1 MIVDE
6 EGKSLGKMS
15 RDAALSLAKEK
26 GLDLILIAP
35 TAKPPVARVM
45 SFDKY
50 RYQLEKK
57 LKKQRVHKKSQEM
70 KQVQISIREALHDLQ
85 MKSDR
90 VNQFLAEEHPV
101 EILLT
106 LRGREKANKDFA
118 REKLANFLKMINPD
132 HKVMTEPKF
141 GGRGLNMQITKK

>member
-15 RDAALSLAKEK
+15 RDAALSLAKGK

-57 LKKQRVHKKSQEM
+57 LKKQRAHKKSQEM

>member
-1 MIVDE
+1 MIIDE
-6 EGKSLGKMS
+6 EGRGLGKMT

-26 GLDLILIAP
+26 SLDLILIVP

-57 LKKQRVHKKSQEM
+57 LKKQRGRQKGQEM

-85 MKSDR
+85 MKADR
-90 VNQFLAEEHPV
+90 VNQFLAEGHVV

-118 REKLANFLKMINPD
+118 KEKLANFLKMINPD
-132 HKVMTEPKF
+132 HKVMMEPKF
-141 GGRGLNMQITKK
+141 GGRGIGMQVVKK